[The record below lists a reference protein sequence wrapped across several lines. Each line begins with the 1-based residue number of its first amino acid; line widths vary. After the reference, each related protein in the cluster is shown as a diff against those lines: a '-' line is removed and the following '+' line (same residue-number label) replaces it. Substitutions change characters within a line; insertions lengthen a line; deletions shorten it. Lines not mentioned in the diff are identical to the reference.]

1 MLRPQDVK
9 QLLKG
14 LKKLPDQKLDDL
26 FHTAHEDVFEKTD
39 CLQCANCCKTTS
51 PLFLEK
57 DIERLAKFLKMKPG
71 SFSAQYLRKDEDGDY
86 VLHSSPCPFLLGD
99 QSCSVYEARPK
110 ACREYPHTNRKKI
123 RQIFSLTEKNA
134 AICPAVERIIAQVSQ
149 QVQGGA

>member
-9 QLLKG
+9 ILLKG
-14 LKKLPDQKLDDL
+14 CKKLPDHKLDLL
-26 FHTAHEDVFEKTD
+26 FHNAHDEVFEKTD

-71 SFSAQYLRKDEDGDY
+71 SFSEQYLRKDEDGDY
-86 VLHSSPCPFLLGD
+86 VLHSSPCPFLLAD
-99 QSCSVYEARPK
+99 QSCSVYDARPK

-123 RQIFSLTEKNA
+123 RQIFDITEKNA
-134 AICPAVERIIAQVSQ
+134 AICPAVERILIQVNQ
-149 QVQGGA
+149 QIQGVN